1 MRAPLRE
8 LAVCLLFTFCC
19 IPKLLAQSSDPSGYV
34 KAPWSVGANGY
45 YGALF
50 RYRSGLSALS
60 FTHPYGVE
68 VYANKHTIG
77 KRHWERLYKYPQV
90 GFSLSYYHYGVPQEL
105 GEAVSLTTHLDNT
118 LWQFRKSSLRF
129 NLGTGLVYSTRH
141 FTPETNEGNVAIGSR
156 LAFVL
161 RSTIRFEFPVREG
174 FRMNLNLAFRHFSN
188 GALNKPNNG
197 MNFPMVGVGVQYQPK
212 EVRLLNTPDTASTVI
227 NRHIQFNL
235 RLAGGVKEVLR
246 VDEKHPMYSL
256 SLYGSKRLSQKSS
269 VLFGGD
275 GFINTALRE
284 EFINK
289 QSPVPHEALDQ
300 RLAGVSI
307 GHELHLDKLSFVIQF
322 GRYVHQPYELYPQY
336 YQRYGLK
343 YMLFQSFS
351 ANAMLL
357 AHARTAHVIEWGL
370 GLHI

>member
-1 MRAPLRE
+1 MRAPVRV
-8 LAVCLLFTFCC
+8 LAACLLFTFCC
-19 IPKLLAQSSDPSGYV
+19 ISELLAQSSEPEAYA
-34 KAPWSVGANGY
+34 KAPWSVGANSY

-68 VYANKHTIG
+68 IYANKHTIG
-77 KRHWERLYKYPQV
+77 KRHWEGLYNYPQV
-90 GFSLSYYHYGVPQEL
+90 GFALSYYNYGVPQEL
-105 GEAVSLTTHLDNT
+105 GEAVSLTTYLDNT
-118 LWQFRKSSLRF
+118 LLQFKKSSLRF

-141 FTPETNEGNVAIGSR
+141 YTPETNEGNVAIGSK

-161 RSTIRFEFPVREG
+161 RGTVRYEFPVREDLY
-174 FRMNLNLAFRHFSN
+174 MNLNLAFLHFSN

-197 MNFPMVGVGVQYQPK
+197 MNFPMVGVGVRYQPQ
-212 EVRLLNTPDTASTVI
+212 EARLLGVTDTASTAI
-227 NRHIQFNL
+227 DRHIHFNL

-256 SLYGSKRLSQKSS
+256 SVYASKRLSQTST
-269 VLFGGD
+269 LLLGAD
-275 GFINTALRE
+275 GFYNTALHE

-289 QSPVPHEALDQ
+289 LLPVPDEALDQ
-300 RLAGVSI
+300 RLAGITI
-307 GHELHLDKLSFVIQF
+307 GHELHLDKLSLVFQF
-322 GRYVHQPYELYPQY
+322 GSYIHQPYGLYPSY

-343 YMLFQSFS
+343 YMLFQNFS